1 MILKMMNKVSRPALA
16 GLWPSKKGMS
26 VVLDLGANIECDENN
41 LVDFQ
46 KWELLYLNQFFQ
58 IKNLTFLF

>member
-1 MILKMMNKVSRPALA
+1 MMKDVSKPALA
-16 GLWPSKKGMS
+16 GLWPSKKDD

-46 KWELLYLNQFFQ
+46 KWDCFV
-58 IKNLTFLF
+58 